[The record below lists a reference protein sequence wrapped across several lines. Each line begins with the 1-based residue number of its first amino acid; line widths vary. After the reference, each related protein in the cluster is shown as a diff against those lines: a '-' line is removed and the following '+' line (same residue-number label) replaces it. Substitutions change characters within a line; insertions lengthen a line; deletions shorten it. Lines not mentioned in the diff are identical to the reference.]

1 MIAEVMEPRSGVIA
15 DVLPCGFVDA
25 EGGLHQQFVVREMT
39 GSEED
44 LLAGKGPVLP
54 RLNRVIANCLVSLG
68 AIEERSALAR
78 IVDGLTATDRMVLLI
93 AIRRA
98 SLGDDYTSKIKC
110 PDCSKESNI
119 TVSLADLEKIPMP
132 DPKTRNYLH
141 TLSTGM
147 QVGWHV
153 MTGHDEDW
161 LQGQR
166 KRANSDNDLLTLAML
181 ARVDSIGKGA
191 NTQVLNRVAAFPSA
205 LAACKA
211 LLTRERNELRQMF
224 TEIEGSVDT
233 VVEYGCP
240 SCNAEFRGDLDV
252 AQTGFFFPAATPKR

>member
-1 MIAEVMEPRSGVIA
+1 MIEIAEPRSGVVS
-15 DVLPCGFVDA
+15 DVLPCGFVDNSG
-25 EGGLHQQFVVREMT
+25 ELHQQFVVREMT
-39 GSEED
+39 GVEED

-68 AIEERSALAR
+68 AIEDAATLSR

-110 PDCSKESNI
+110 PECNKESNI
-119 TVSLADLEKIPMP
+119 SVSLADLEKIPMP
-132 DPKTRNYLH
+132 EPKTRNYLH
-141 TLSTGM
+141 TLSTGL
-147 QVGWHV
+147 QIGWHV

-166 KRANSDNDLLTLAML
+166 KKANSDNDLLTLAML
-181 ARVDSIGKGA
+181 SRIDSIGRGA
-191 NTQVLNRVAAFPSA
+191 NTQVLNRVTAYPAAI
-205 LAACKA
+205 AACKG
-211 LLTRERNELRQMF
+211 LLTRERSELRALF
-224 TEIEGSVDT
+224 TSTEGSIDT

-252 AQTGFFFPAATPKR
+252 AQMGFFFPAATPKR